1 MTMTERSPDFLDP
14 ELICSLR
21 TESGFYVVGYLFT
34 DEAAGKGVLKAVTDL
49 YNQTAA
55 VLVDGE
61 STLPAKED

>member
-1 MTMTERSPDFLDP
+1 MTEYRPDFLDP
-14 ELICSLR
+14 DLICSLR

-34 DEAAGKGVLKAVTDL
+34 DEAAGKGVIKAVTDL

-55 VLVDGE
+55 GRVLGE